1 MQSHFLCFCSSL
13 DSNAPLELLLLQ
25 SQASANLSSSVGE
38 QSNLR
43 LSRSGGAKVSELG
56 FQVAFKEHR
65 IVALMAG
72 VAHVGA
78 DVTDVVADIIDT
90 NVVVNDK
97 SQKPLFSFAVITD
110 VQYADIDDSQSFLGV
125 PRFYRHSLESLH
137 RAVDA
142 WNRRGGLAFA
152 IHFGDIVDGKCP
164 KDKTRIAFDSVLS
177 EFKAFRGGPVYH
189 MIGNHCLYNLPRPEL
204 NQLLGIPPSTDSD
217 SYYSFTPY
225 PGFLFVVLDGY
236 DVSALGW
243 PVDHPHTKAALH
255 LLETKNPNS
264 DKNSPDGLSGT
275 ERRFVMFNGGLGE
288 QQLKWLETVLEEATT
303 FEQKVIICCHLPLH
317 PGAAYPSTLLWNFE
331 EVLQILHKFDCVLAC
346 IGGHAHEGGHV
357 VDSHGVHHHVLE
369 AVLECPPGTDAYG
382 HVDVFPTHLSLHGTD
397 RMASSEMYFK

>member
-25 SQASANLSSSVGE
+25 SQASANLNSSVCE
-38 QSNLR
+38 QSNLQ
-43 LSRSGGAKVSELG
+43 LSRSGSAKVSELG
-56 FQVAFKEHR
+56 FQVASKEHR

-72 VAHVGA
+72 VAQVGA

-204 NQLLGIPPSTDSD
+204 NQLLGIPRSTDSD

-225 PGFLFVVLDGY
+225 PGFC
-236 DVSALGW
+236 
-243 PVDHPHTKAALH
+243 
-255 LLETKNPNS
+255 LLS
-264 DKNSPDGLSGT
+264 WMG
-275 ERRFVMFNGGLGE
+275 M
-288 QQLKWLETVLEEATT
+288 
-303 FEQKVIICCHLPLH
+303 
-317 PGAAYPSTLLWNFE
+317 
-331 EVLQILHKFDCVLAC
+331 
-346 IGGHAHEGGHV
+346 
-357 VDSHGVHHHVLE
+357 
-369 AVLECPPGTDAYG
+369 
-382 HVDVFPTHLSLHGTD
+382 
-397 RMASSEMYFK
+397 M